1 MSKALRQAS
10 ARLKEPYKRRKTASL
25 HLATRTKVDENV
37 SLTDEPA
44 RSANHSSYGPADHS
58 FHRRKSKNKTPS
70 TFQLK
75 KRASP
80 SSTPTTPDTS
90 DSLSLSDYR
99 TSGEA
104 LRGITSPS
112 YTPSKSNIVLSQE
125 FAHRTEED
133 EANTPRI
140 TLQPVP
146 PTAFAAPKGALGK
159 EEETC

>member
-25 HLATRTKVDENV
+25 QLATRTQDDENV
-37 SLTDEPA
+37 SVTDEPA

-80 SSTPTTPDTS
+80 STSTPTTPDTS
-90 DSLSLSDYR
+90 DSLPLRDYR
-99 TSGEA
+99 TSSEA
-104 LRGITSPS
+104 LRGIISPS
-112 YTPSKSNIVLSQE
+112 HTPSRSNIVPSQK
-125 FAHRTEED
+125 FVHRTEED
-133 EANTPRI
+133 EANTSRK

-146 PTAFAAPKGALGK
+146 PTAFAAPKRA
-159 EEETC
+159 